1 MTRTLRHKLL
11 WTLVAVLAVV
21 AALSGVV
28 DELGQQHA
36 TRAFQRALVT
46 FAVARTLNGVISVAQ
61 GTELAIEPGG
71 VGMVFSLGQILDPI
85 NDLVERFSTVMLVA
99 TSSIGLQ
106 TVLLSI
112 TAWWGTTL
120 ALTIFAG
127 YAVIALWWK
136 RLNSGEPRS
145 LAVRLLLIAL
155 FVRFA
160 VPLLVIGTNLVFDTF
175 LVADQVA
182 ATTALETTR
191 DQIEQLNEE
200 SRPPMLEDQSLVDR
214 LSSMLDES
222 LASVNPREQ
231 LDRLRARVSDSVEQI
246 IDLIVMFV
254 FQTIILPLVFL
265 WLVIQLL
272 KSLGERATRL

>member
-1 MTRTLRHKLL
+1 MPWHRLL
-11 WTLVAVLAVV
+11 WTLVAVLAVA
-21 AALSGVV
+21 AALSGVA
-28 DELGQQHA
+28 DESGQQHA
-36 TRAFQRALVT
+36 AKAFQRALVT
-46 FAVARTLNGVISVAQ
+46 FAIARTLNGVISVAQ

-71 VGMVFSLGQILDPI
+71 IGMVFTLGQILDPI

-106 TVLLSI
+106 TILLSI

-120 ALTIFAG
+120 VLTIFAG

-136 RLNSGEPRS
+136 RLDSDKPRS
-145 LAVRLLLIAL
+145 LAVHLLLIAI

-160 VPLLVIGTNLVFDTF
+160 VPLLVIGTNSVFETF

-182 ATTALETTR
+182 ATEALESTR

-200 SRPPMLEDQSLVDR
+200 SRPPMLEDQSFVDR

-222 LASVNPREQ
+222 LSSVNPREQ
-231 LDRLRARVSDSVEQI
+231 LDRLRERVADSVEQI
-246 IDLIVMFV
+246 IDLIVIFI
-254 FQTIILPLVFL
+254 FQTIILPLAFL
-265 WLVIQLL
+265 WLIIQLF